1 MKEGSRGQGTALE
14 TQTGEKMS
22 QKALITG
29 ITGQDGAYLAQ
40 FLLGKGYEVTGA
52 GHRTELS
59 DLWRIRELGIW
70 DHPRLKLEPFDVTD
84 MGAAIHLLERAEPDE
99 IYNLAGRSF
108 VGLAYGQ
115 PHATTEINAIG
126 VLNLLEAIRI
136 VAPRARFYQASTSEM
151 FGNVE
156 EFPQRESTPFLPR
169 SPYGIAKLYAHL
181 MTVSY
186 RQEYGIFGACGILF
200 NHESP
205 LRGLEFVTRKIT
217 DGVAKIRHGKLD
229 CLELGNLNA
238 MRDWGFAGDY
248 VEGMWKMLQMDVPGS
263 YVLATNRCV
272 SVRDFALMAFRNAG
286 IEVRFQ
292 GEGPEEVAVEV
303 GSRRILLRV
312 NKAFHR
318 PAESTPLVGDATK
331 ARAELGWEPSTS
343 LEAICAMMVEADLRR
358 NQDGSSR
365 ANFLRVVQSA

>member
-1 MKEGSRGQGTALE
+1 
-14 TQTGEKMS
+14 MS
-22 QKALITG
+22 HKALITG

-52 GHRTELS
+52 GHRTDLA
-59 DLWRIRELGIW
+59 DLWRLRELGIGG
-70 DHPRLKLEPFDVTD
+70 HPKLKIEPFDVTD
-84 MGAAIHLLERAEPDE
+84 MGAAIHLLERTQPDE

-108 VGLAYGQ
+108 VRLAYEQ
-115 PHATTEINAIG
+115 PHSTTEINAIG

-156 EFPQRESTPFLPR
+156 EFPQRENTPFLPR

-186 RQEYGIFGACGILF
+186 RQQYGMFGACGILF

-205 LRGLEFVTRKIT
+205 LRGMEFVTRKIT

-248 VEGMWKMLQMDVPGS
+248 VEGMWKMLQKDVPGS

-286 IEVRFQ
+286 IDLRFQ
-292 GEGPEEVAVEV
+292 GEGPDEVAVEA
-303 GSRRILLRV
+303 GSRRVMLRV

-318 PAESTPLVGDATK
+318 PAENTPLVGDAAK
-331 ARAELGWEPSTS
+331 ARAELGWEPGTS
-343 LEAICAMMVEADLRR
+343 VEAVCAMMVEADLRR
-358 NQDGSSR
+358 NQDVNSRTKFPPVVSST
-365 ANFLRVVQSA
+365 

>member
-1 MKEGSRGQGTALE
+1 
-14 TQTGEKMS
+14 
-22 QKALITG
+22 
-29 ITGQDGAYLAQ
+29 
-40 FLLGKGYEVTGA
+40 
-52 GHRTELS
+52 
-59 DLWRIRELGIW
+59 
-70 DHPRLKLEPFDVTD
+70 
-84 MGAAIHLLERAEPDE
+84 
-99 IYNLAGRSF
+99 
-108 VGLAYGQ
+108 
-115 PHATTEINAIG
+115 
-126 VLNLLEAIRI
+126 
-136 VAPRARFYQASTSEM
+136 
-151 FGNVE
+151 
-156 EFPQRESTPFLPR
+156 
-169 SPYGIAKLYAHL
+169 

-272 SVRDFALMAFRNAG
+272 SVRDFALMAFQNAG
-286 IEVRFQ
+286 IDLRFQ

-318 PAESTPLVGDATK
+318 PSESTPLVGDAAK
-331 ARAELGWEPSTS
+331 ARAELGWEPRTS
-343 LEAICAMMVEADLRR
+343 LEAICAMMVAADLRR
-358 NQDGSSR
+358 NQDGNSR